1 MTLPAWLMRL
11 LAAVVEP
18 LSRLVGATPPLTRFT
33 VSYLQQDPESVPDG
47 SGDRA
52 ALGLPPYRSIE
63 DGCLES
69 IRWQRESGI

>member
-33 VSYLQQDPESVPDG
+33 VSYLQQDPASVPDG
-47 SGDRA
+47 IGDRA